1 MFIIHFPVDP
11 LELINDFWT
20 VGLINDGVR
29 TFIIAGLPMM
39 ASCFDNILH
48 DNLQK
53 IRLHR
58 NDLLLPRF
66 WPDHRSK
73 LQACKC
79 TCKEFYHASLFLYAS
94 RQAELIYLCCRL
106 NHLPFNFV
114 IDIL

>member
-1 MFIIHFPVDP
+1 
-11 LELINDFWT
+11 
-20 VGLINDGVR
+20 
-29 TFIIAGLPMM
+29 MM

-73 LQACKC
+73 LVSA
-79 TCKEFYHASLFLYAS
+79 
-94 RQAELIYLCCRL
+94 LIKSFIMHLCFCMLHGRL
-106 NHLPFNFV
+106 NPNLFMLSTQSPAIQFCV
-114 IDIL
+114 ILRA

>member
-1 MFIIHFPVDP
+1 
-11 LELINDFWT
+11 
-20 VGLINDGVR
+20 
-29 TFIIAGLPMM
+29 MM

-73 LQACKC
+73 LVSALVKS
-79 TCKEFYHASLFLYAS
+79 ASLFLYAS

-114 IDIL
+114 LSYVHNSNTCHSVCSQLMMACL